1 MMRRVREVQSSSL
14 PPDETQRRGQL
25 VLHTLP
31 ILLIPVFTAAVTL
44 WLIRFTAQGAPS
56 PDRLPGPPNGVV
68 QIIVM
73 AVFLTALVV
82 LVRVGRPTISALL
95 LIGAWTLFTTLATL
109 RGGVTGIGPAFLI
122 IPICAAGLLID
133 GMASMS
139 LAALSTVLVVS
150 LGWLEAQGIYVATG
164 QFGVMVGFPVSL
176 QQVPLVAAAFWTGLF
191 WTVSL
196 LTSLLAGGLQH
207 ALEQTRRQAQELR
220 ELSNHLETRVAAQT
234 AELGRRAERA
244 EALYAVSQAL
254 TSTPDLGQILD
265 LITEQAAHLLAFDSA
280 RVLLEQPDGSF
291 AQLGCYPHGEANCED
306 GGSSGENGPS
316 PSLAPLLREMI
327 ASRVP
332 TVVGLPEEPGTNGA
346 EPKAALMLP
355 MHYGDRVAGVLM
367 LADASGRADCGGDD
381 LILGQGL
388 ADQAAVAI
396 ANAHLLQQEREAATL
411 EERTRL
417 ARDIHDTIAQGLTGI
432 VVQLGATQR
441 ALALAPEEAREHL
454 ALAMQMARE
463 TLGEARRSV
472 WNLRAAALERGDLA
486 GALQAVA
493 LRPLGAHVN
502 VTFQQIGES
511 WPLSPDVES
520 TLLRVCQEALANVAR
535 HAQASEAGVTLEY
548 EREGVNLR
556 VADNGIGLDGD
567 LLDRAGVPTGL
578 QGGFGLLGMRERVG
592 ALGGTLE
599 VSSDGGTQIL
609 VTIPRDL
616 AGPRPAAAHP
626 SPSGLAED
634 SGGPV

>member
-1 MMRRVREVQSSSL
+1 MMRRVREMQNSSL
-14 PPDETQRRGQL
+14 PPDETRRRGQL
-25 VLHTLP
+25 VLHALP
-31 ILLIPVFTAAVTL
+31 ILLIPAFTAAVAF
-44 WLIRFTAQGAPS
+44 WLIRLTAQGAPS

-68 QIIVM
+68 PIIVM
-73 AVFLTALVV
+73 AVFMTALVV

-133 GMASMS
+133 GLASMS

-164 QFGVMVGFPVSL
+164 QFGIMVGFPVPL
-176 QQVPLVAAAFWTGLF
+176 QQVPLIVAAFWTGLF

-196 LTSLLAGGLQH
+196 LTSLLAGGLQR
-207 ALEQTRRQAQELR
+207 ALEQTRHQAQELL

-254 TSTPDLGQILD
+254 TSTLDLGQILD
-265 LITEQAAHLLAFDSA
+265 LIAEDAAHLLAFDSA
-280 RVLLEQPDGSF
+280 RLLLEQPDGNF
-291 AQLGCYPHGEANCED
+291 ALLGCYPHGGDNCE
-306 GGSSGENGPS
+306 GRYSVGENGPS
-316 PSLAPLLREMI
+316 PALAPLLREMVE
-327 ASRVP
+327 SRVP
-332 TVVGLPEEPGTNGA
+332 TVVGLPEEPGTDDGG
-346 EPKAALMLP
+346 PRAALMLP

-367 LADASGRADCGGDD
+367 LTDASGRADRAGDD

-417 ARDIHDTIAQGLTGI
+417 ARDIHDTIAQGLTGV

-486 GALQAVA
+486 GALQALA

-502 VTFQQIGES
+502 VTFQQIGEF
-511 WPLSPDVES
+511 WPLAPDVES
-520 TLLRVCQEALANVAR
+520 TLLRVCQEALANVAS
-535 HAQASEAGVTLEY
+535 HAQASEATVTLDY
-548 EREGVNLR
+548 ELTGVHLR

-567 LLDRAGVPTGL
+567 LLDGASRPTGL

-609 VTIPRDL
+609 VTIPRHL
-616 AGPRPAAAHP
+616 AGPRTAAARP
-626 SPSGLAED
+626 SPSSLAENP
-634 SGGPV
+634 GGQV